1 MKPLHNLKKKK
12 NSRRE
17 NSPESRN
24 IKMLY
29 SHKYFIISLNFQIIK
44 NVLLDFCVVFPKLGI
59 FVIINQIYWA
69 WQFEKKKKREVLVQ
83 PTLGQG
89 LLSWI
94 RNQMT

>member
-1 MKPLHNLKKKK
+1 
-12 NSRRE
+12 
-17 NSPESRN
+17 
-24 IKMLY
+24 MLY

-94 RNQMT
+94 RNQMTWYSLTDGLFHQMMMAMSAG